1 MKLMKIKF
9 RISTIHVDRCRYTIH
24 TFWFM
29 AKLGVGNMK
38 STRENALGKMGL
50 TIRMKLLAGFLVV
63 VALFAFVTT
72 YALTQIQGMSN
83 TSEEIDQ
90 TWMPSVSLLGMMN
103 GDISDVE
110 RLALAV
116 IVETD
121 ESEIVKMNEALEQ
134 LKIKV
139 EDERKQLLELIK
151 NSAEAMALYDT
162 FSTNYDAYV
171 EKMPAFIEFGLANNY
186 GEASRLHTEAYPLWY
201 TANDNIAQLITMSN
215 ELAGQATADSLDEAN
230 SAFIIIL
237 VVTIIAFLIA
247 LFIAFFIASII
258 SRPIQ
263 KMNESAMRIANG
275 DLTGERITLKNKDEL
290 GTLAASF
297 NTMTGNLRAMIQS
310 VSMTSEQVAASS
322 EELLASAE
330 QNTQASEQISATVE
344 QLAVGTSDQVNI
356 VKRSSQAMSE
366 MAIGSEQIAELAQ
379 SVSVSAVDAANQ
391 SAEGNMIIQQAVDQ
405 MGSVRTSIASL
416 TELVTGLGE
425 RSAEIGSITEVINNI
440 ARQTNLLALNA
451 AIEAARAGEHGRGFA
466 VVAGEVRKLAE
477 ESSESAQKITDLVQL
492 IQNDTNHAVQAV
504 KVNSS
509 ETEAGI
515 EMVTAAGQ
523 AFEQISEAVNKV
535 AGEIQ
540 EVSAGSE
547 EMSASTDEVVR
558 YVDQISNIAEEA
570 SGGVHNVSAATEE
583 QLASMEEIASSAG
596 SLSKMAEELQEQIN
610 KFKV

>member
-1 MKLMKIKF
+1 M
-9 RISTIHVDRCRYTIH
+9 S
-24 TFWFM
+24 
-29 AKLGVGNMK
+29 
-38 STRENALGKMGL
+38 GK
-50 TIRMKLLAGFLVV
+50 ANDV
-63 VALFAFVTT
+63 
-72 YALTQIQGMSN
+72 
-83 TSEEIDQ
+83 DQ

-103 GDISDVE
+103 GDVSDVE
-110 RLALAV
+110 RLALAI
-116 IVETD
+116 IVEQD
-121 ESEIVKMNEALEQ
+121 EEENVKVNEALK
-134 LKIKV
+134 LLLTKI
-139 EDERKQLLELIK
+139 EDERKQLLTFIES
-151 NSAEAMALYDT
+151 NDEAMKLYND

-171 EKMPAFIEFGLANNY
+171 EKMPAFIEFGIANNY
-186 GEASRLHTEAYPLWY
+186 EEASRLHTEAYPLWY
-201 TANDNIAQLITMSN
+201 TANDTIAKLIESGNKGSDAATNDSV
-215 ELAGQATADSLDEAN
+215 ELAENTFN
-230 SAFIIIL
+230 VIL
-237 VVTIIAFLIA
+237 AVTIFAFLIA
-247 LFIAFFIASII
+247 VFIAFFIASII
-258 SRPIQ
+258 SRPIK
-263 KMNESAMRIANG
+263 KMNEAAMAIANG
-275 DLTGERITLKNKDEL
+275 DLTGETIVLKNKDEL

-297 NTMTGNLRAMIQS
+297 NTMSGNLRSMIES

-330 QNTQASEQISATVE
+330 QNTQASEQISETVE
-344 QLAVGTSDQVNI
+344 ELAVGTSDQVDI
-356 VKRSSQAMSE
+356 VKRSSQAMNE
-366 MAIGSEQIAELAQ
+366 MALGSEQIAELAQ

-391 SAEGNMIIQQAVDQ
+391 SSEGNMIIQQAVEQ
-405 MGSVRTSIASL
+405 MGSVRNSIASL

-425 RSAEIGSITEVINNI
+425 RSAEIGTITEVINNI

-477 ESSESAQKITDLVQL
+477 ESSTSAQRITDLVQL
-492 IQNDTNHAVQAV
+492 IQKDTDHAVQAV

-523 AFEQISEAVNKV
+523 AFEQISDAVNKV

-547 EMSASTDEVVR
+547 EMSASTTEVVG
-558 YVDQISNIAEEA
+558 YVSQISNIAGEA
-570 SGGVHNVSAATEE
+570 AGGVHNVSAATQQ

>member
-1 MKLMKIKF
+1 MKN
-9 RISTIHVDRCRYTIH
+9 T
-24 TFWFM
+24 
-29 AKLGVGNMK
+29 GNTLSK
-38 STRENALGKMGL
+38 KMRL
-50 TIRMKLLAGFLVV
+50 TIRTKLLAGFLTIL
-63 VALFAFVTT
+63 ALFVFVTA
-72 YALTQIQGMSN
+72 YALNQIQGMSK

-90 TWMPSVSLLGMMN
+90 MWMPSVSLLGTMN
-103 GDISDVE
+103 GDVSDVE
-110 RLALAV
+110 RLALEI

-121 ESEIVKMNEALEQ
+121 ESEISKANEALKQ
-134 LKIKV
+134 LQTKI
-139 EDERKQLLELIK
+139 ENERKQLISLIEG
-151 NSAEAMALYDT
+151 SADAMALYDT
-162 FSTNYDAYV
+162 FSTNYEAYV
-171 EKMPAFIEFGLANNY
+171 EKIPAFIEFGLADNFE
-186 GEASRLHTEAYPLWY
+186 EASRLHTEAYPLWF
-201 TANDNIAQLITMSN
+201 TANDTLAQLITMGD
-215 ELAGQATADSLDEAN
+215 ELSGQAADDSLNEA
-230 SAFIIIL
+230 SIAFSVIL
-237 VVTIIAFLIA
+237 IVTIISLLLA

-263 KMNESAMRIANG
+263 KMNQLAMLIANG
-275 DLTGERITLKNKDEL
+275 DLTGEMIKLKNKDEL

-310 VSMTSEQVAASS
+310 VSMTSEHVAASS

-330 QNTQASEQISATVE
+330 QNTKASEQISATVE
-344 QLAVGTSDQVNI
+344 QLAVGTSDQVKM

-405 MGSVRTSIASL
+405 MGSVRTSIVSL

-504 KVNSS
+504 KLNSS

-558 YVDQISNIAEEA
+558 YVEQISNIAEEA

-596 SLSKMAEELQEQIN
+596 SLSKMAEELQEEIN
-610 KFKV
+610 KFKI

>member
-1 MKLMKIKF
+1 
-9 RISTIHVDRCRYTIH
+9 
-24 TFWFM
+24 M
-29 AKLGVGNMK
+29 AD
-38 STRENALGKMGL
+38 
-50 TIRMKLLAGFLVV
+50 
-63 VALFAFVTT
+63 
-72 YALTQIQGMSN
+72 

-90 TWMPSVSLLGMMN
+90 MWMPSVSLLGMMN
-103 GDISDVE
+103 GDVSDVE

-121 ESEIVKMNEALEQ
+121 ESEITKLNEALEQ
-134 LKIKV
+134 LQVKI
-139 EDERKQLLELIK
+139 EDERKQLIELVK
-151 NSAEAMALYDT
+151 GSDEAMALYDT
-162 FSTNYDAYV
+162 FSTNYDSYLA
-171 EKMPAFIEFGLANNY
+171 KMPAFVEMGIANDY
-186 GEASRLHTEAYPLWY
+186 GEASRLHSEAYPLWY
-201 TANDNIAQLITMSN
+201 TANDTIAQLITMSN
-215 ELAGQATADSLDEAN
+215 ELAGQATADSLNEAN

-237 VVTIIAFLIA
+237 VVTVIAFLIA

-263 KMNESAMRIANG
+263 KMNASAMRIANG
-275 DLTGERITLKNKDEL
+275 DLTGETITLKNKDEL

-310 VSMTSEQVAASS
+310 VSVTSEQVAASS

-509 ETEAGI
+509 ETEDGI

-558 YVDQISNIAEEA
+558 YVEQISNIAEEA
-570 SGGVHNVSAATEE
+570 SGGYTMYLQ
-583 QLASMEEIASSAG
+583 QLKNSWLPWKRLRHRLVLSPKWQKNCKNRSINSKYRTYETVTSCASSG
-596 SLSKMAEELQEQIN
+596 RSNSLLYPE
-610 KFKV
+610 VDVTC

>member
-1 MKLMKIKF
+1 MEDT
-9 RISTIHVDRCRYTIH
+9 RGN
-24 TFWFM
+24 
-29 AKLGVGNMK
+29 KLGILK
-38 STRENALGKMGL
+38 L
-50 TIRMKLLAGFLVV
+50 TIRGKLLTGFLVV
-63 VALFAFVTT
+63 VAMLVFVSV
-72 YALTQIQGMSN
+72 YALVQIHNMSSKAN
-83 TSEEIDQ
+83 EVDQ

-103 GDISDVE
+103 GDVSDVE

-116 IVETD
+116 IVEQD
-121 ESEIVKMNEALEQ
+121 EDETAKLNEALQ
-134 LKIKV
+134 LLLTKI
-139 EDERKQLLELIK
+139 EDERVQLQTYIAGNEAALKLYNEDFSK
-151 NSAEAMALYDT
+151 NYDT
-162 FSTNYDAYV
+162 YL
-171 EKMPAFIEFGLANNY
+171 EKMPAFIELGLKNDYA
-186 GEASRLHTEAYPLWY
+186 GASKLHTEAYPLWY
-201 TANDNIAQLITMSN
+201 TANDTLAKLITMGN
-215 ELAGQATADSLDEAN
+215 EGSEAATNGSVVLAENTFN
-230 SAFIIIL
+230 VIL
-237 VVTIIAFLIA
+237 AVTIFAFLA
-247 LFIAFFIASII
+247 AVFIAFFIASII
-258 SRPIQ
+258 SRPIK
-263 KMNESAMRIANG
+263 KMNEAAMAIANG
-275 DLTGERITLKNKDEL
+275 DLTGETIVLKNKDEL

-297 NTMTGNLRAMIQS
+297 NTMSGNLRSMIES

-330 QNTQASEQISATVE
+330 QNTQASEQISQTVE
-344 QLAVGTSDQVNI
+344 ELAVGTSDQVDI
-356 VKRSSQAMSE
+356 VKRSSQAMNE
-366 MAIGSEQIAELAQ
+366 MALGSEQIAELAQ

-391 SAEGNMIIQQAVDQ
+391 SSEGNMIIQQAVEQ
-405 MGSVRTSIASL
+405 MGSVRNSIASL

-425 RSAEIGSITEVINNI
+425 RSAEIGTITEVINNI

-477 ESSESAQKITDLVQL
+477 ESSASAQRITDLVQL
-492 IQNDTNHAVQAV
+492 IQKDTDHAVQAV

-523 AFEQISEAVNKV
+523 AFEQISDAVNKV

-547 EMSASTDEVVR
+547 EMSASTTEVVG
-558 YVDQISNIAEEA
+558 YVSQISNIAGEA
-570 SGGVHNVSAATEE
+570 AGGVHNVSAATQQ

>member
-1 MKLMKIKF
+1 MEDT
-9 RISTIHVDRCRYTIH
+9 RGN
-24 TFWFM
+24 
-29 AKLGVGNMK
+29 KLGILK
-38 STRENALGKMGL
+38 L
-50 TIRMKLLAGFLVV
+50 TIRGKLLTGFLIV
-63 VALFAFVTT
+63 VALLVFVSV
-72 YALTQIQGMSN
+72 YALIQIHQMSN
-83 TSEEIDQ
+83 KANDVDQ

-103 GDISDVE
+103 GDVSDVE
-110 RLALAV
+110 RLALAI
-116 IVETD
+116 IVEQD
-121 ESEIVKMNEALEQ
+121 EEENVKVNEALK
-134 LKIKV
+134 LLLTKI
-139 EDERKQLLELIK
+139 EDERKQLLTFIES
-151 NSAEAMALYDT
+151 NDEAMKLYND

-171 EKMPAFIEFGLANNY
+171 EKMPAFIEFGIANNY
-186 GEASRLHTEAYPLWY
+186 EEASRLHTEAYPLWY
-201 TANDNIAQLITMSN
+201 TANDTIAKLIESGNKGSDAATNDSV
-215 ELAGQATADSLDEAN
+215 ELAENTFN
-230 SAFIIIL
+230 VIL
-237 VVTIIAFLIA
+237 AVTIFAFLLA
-247 LFIAFFIASII
+247 VFIAFFIASII
-258 SRPIQ
+258 SRPIK
-263 KMNESAMRIANG
+263 KMNEAAMAIANG
-275 DLTGERITLKNKDEL
+275 DLTGETIVLKNKDEL

-297 NTMTGNLRAMIQS
+297 NTMSGNLRSMIES

-330 QNTQASEQISATVE
+330 QNTQASEQISETVE
-344 QLAVGTSDQVNI
+344 ELAVGTSDQVDI
-356 VKRSSQAMSE
+356 VKRSSQAMNE
-366 MAIGSEQIAELAQ
+366 MALGSEQIAELAQ

-391 SAEGNMIIQQAVDQ
+391 SSEGNMIIQQAVEQ
-405 MGSVRTSIASL
+405 MGSVRNSIASL

-425 RSAEIGSITEVINNI
+425 RSAEIGTITEVINNI

-477 ESSESAQKITDLVQL
+477 ESSTSAQRITDLVQL
-492 IQNDTNHAVQAV
+492 IQKDTDHAVQAV

-523 AFEQISEAVNKV
+523 AFEQISDAVNKV

-547 EMSASTDEVVR
+547 EMSASTTEVVG
-558 YVDQISNIAEEA
+558 YVSQISNIAGEA
-570 SGGVHNVSAATEE
+570 AGGVHNVSAATQQ

>member
-1 MKLMKIKF
+1 MEDT
-9 RISTIHVDRCRYTIH
+9 R
-24 TFWFM
+24 
-29 AKLGVGNMK
+29 GN
-38 STRENALGKMGL
+38 RLGKLKL
-50 TIRMKLLAGFLVV
+50 TIRGKLLTGFLIV
-63 VALFAFVTT
+63 VALLIIVSG
-72 YALTQIQGMSN
+72 YALVQTQDMANKAGAV
-83 TSEEIDQ
+83 DQ
-90 TWMPSVSLLGMMN
+90 TWMPSVSLLGQMN

-110 RLALAV
+110 RLALAI
-116 IVETD
+116 IVEQNKD
-121 ESEIVKMNEALEQ
+121 ETAKLNEALQ
-134 LKIKV
+134 LLLTKI
-139 EDERKQLLELIK
+139 EDERKQLLTFIES
-151 NSAEAMALYDT
+151 NDEAMKLYND

-171 EKMPAFIEFGLANNY
+171 AKMPAFIEFGLNNNY
-186 GEASRLHTEAYPLWY
+186 DESSRLHTEAYPMWY
-201 TANDNIAQLITMSN
+201 TANDSIAKLITLGN
-215 ELAGQATADSLDEAN
+215 EGSDAATNESVEMAENTFNVILA
-230 SAFIIIL
+230 
-237 VVTIIAFLIA
+237 VTIFAFLVA
-247 LFIAFFIASII
+247 VFIAFFIASII
-258 SRPIQ
+258 SRPIK
-263 KMNESAMRIANG
+263 KMNEAAMAIANG
-275 DLTGERITLKNKDEL
+275 DLTGETIVLKNKDEL

-297 NTMTGNLRAMIQS
+297 NSMSGNLRSMIES

-330 QNTQASEQISATVE
+330 QNTQASEQISQTVE
-344 QLAVGTSDQVNI
+344 ELAVGTSDQVDI

-366 MAIGSEQIAELAQ
+366 MALGSEQIAELAQ

-391 SAEGNMIIQQAVDQ
+391 SSEGNMIIQQAVEQ
-405 MGSVRTSIASL
+405 MGSVRNSIASL

-425 RSAEIGSITEVINNI
+425 RSAEIGTITEVINNI

-477 ESSESAQKITDLVQL
+477 ESSTSAQRITDLVQL
-492 IQNDTNHAVQAV
+492 IQKDTDHAVQAV

-509 ETEAGI
+509 ETESGI

-523 AFEQISEAVNKV
+523 AFEQISDAVNKV

-547 EMSASTDEVVR
+547 EMSASTTEVVG
-558 YVDQISNIAEEA
+558 YVSQISNIAGEA
-570 SGGVHNVSAATEE
+570 AGGVHNVSAATQQ